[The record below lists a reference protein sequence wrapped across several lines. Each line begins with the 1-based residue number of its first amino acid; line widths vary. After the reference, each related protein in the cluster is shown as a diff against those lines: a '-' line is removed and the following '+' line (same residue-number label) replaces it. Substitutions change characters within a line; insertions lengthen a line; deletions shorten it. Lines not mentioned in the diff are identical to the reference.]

1 MALVDNEQIHAI
13 NLEQRQIDAP
23 TDVLSFPLG
32 EDGVYDQNPAIGTRM
47 ITDEI
52 TAWWYKTY
60 PQYRRYTSSIKY
72 DGTHLFIA
80 LKSAALKHTLSMSRG
95 EIIKTINSFL
105 GSEQV
110 RFLYFL

>member
-1 MALVDNEQIHAI
+1 MKNTDPINISEALEK
-13 NLEQRQIDAP
+13 L
-23 TDVLSFPLG
+23 
-32 EDGVYDQNPAIGTRM
+32 YDQNPAIGTRM

-60 PQYRRYTSSIKY
+60 PQHRRYTSSIKY

-80 LKSAALKHTLSMSRG
+80 LRSDALKHTLSMSRG